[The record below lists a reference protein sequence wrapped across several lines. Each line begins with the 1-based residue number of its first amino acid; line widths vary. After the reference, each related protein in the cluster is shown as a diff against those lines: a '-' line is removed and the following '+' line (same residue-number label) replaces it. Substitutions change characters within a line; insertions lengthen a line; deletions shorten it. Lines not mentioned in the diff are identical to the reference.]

1 MGRLTRLVAAGQMTI
16 GSVGVGARH
25 VAKLVERV
33 RGDISGLQV
42 TSDESDHHALALGD
56 YDPRTCL
63 LEERSKGGALRS
75 DVEERREHLFV
86 DEFRIGAA
94 PPFDLHGG
102 ECLDVV
108 RVRVPKRR
116 RVLVSGAGGVAH
128 RLSLSQRA
136 GASTARNLRRS
147 G

>member
-1 MGRLTRLVAAGQMTI
+1 MIGRLTRLVAAGQMTI

-75 DVEERREHLFV
+75 DVEEGRERLFV
-86 DEFRIGAA
+86 DEFRI
-94 PPFDLHGG
+94 
-102 ECLDVV
+102 
-108 RVRVPKRR
+108 
-116 RVLVSGAGGVAH
+116 GAGGVAH